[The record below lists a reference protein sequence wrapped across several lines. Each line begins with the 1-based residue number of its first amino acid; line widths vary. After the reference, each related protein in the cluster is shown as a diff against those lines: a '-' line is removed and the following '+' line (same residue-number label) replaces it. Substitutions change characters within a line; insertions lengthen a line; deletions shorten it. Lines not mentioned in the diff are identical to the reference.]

1 MDKITTDINTD
12 LESDAV
18 ESSAEIATDVENI
31 NYSALSRDDLV
42 AIIKKQQKQIDALT
56 NPPQN
61 DWHSWF
67 YTLLNILLYRFRK
80 DRVMVLPEVKLG
92 AMPPIADFIVVK
104 EDSIVDLGLE
114 VFSFFHKYNIIE
126 FKSPDDELS
135 IFVLWKVVGY
145 ACLYINRDR
154 VPDNEITLTLVRAAK
169 PVRLFKDLEDRG
181 AKVVDGSVDG
191 PAKGIY
197 TIENWDDHFPI
208 QIIVSTEL
216 EGDEYAFFRTISKK
230 PADDDIKLI
239 VEMADKETD
248 PVIRQFLK
256 EYLDKLSD
264 MNREIV
270 ENVKRRDS
278 TMRNAWMNIFEPEID
293 EKVNTAVDNATRTI
307 YFTLVQD
314 GDLTLE
320 RAAEKSGMPVDQ
332 FQTQMNEYV
341 KNHKATTV

>member
-1 MDKITTDINTD
+1 MDKITADIENT
-12 LESDAV
+12 AV
-18 ESSAEIATDVENI
+18 ESSTEITTDVENI
-31 NYSALSRDDLV
+31 DYSALSHDELV
-42 AIIKKQQKQIDALT
+42 EIILKQQKQIDALT

-67 YTLLNILLYRFRK
+67 YTLLNILLYKFRK
-80 DRVMVLPEVKLG
+80 DHVMVLPEVKLG

-104 EDSIVDLGLE
+104 EDSIVDLGLK
-114 VFSFFHKYNIIE
+114 VFSFFRKYNIIE

-135 IFVLWKVVGY
+135 IFVLWKVIAY
-145 ACLYINRDR
+145 AGFFIYRDR

-169 PVRLFKDLEDRG
+169 PIKLFKDLEKRG
-181 AKVVDGSVDG
+181 ATIVDGSVDG

-216 EGDEYAFFRTISKK
+216 EGEEYAFFRTISKK

-239 VEMADKETD
+239 VKMADKETD
-248 PVIRQFLK
+248 PVARQFLK

-264 MNREIV
+264 MNREII
-270 ENVKRRDS
+270 ENIKRRDS

-293 EKVNTAVDNATRTI
+293 EKINDATRTI
-307 YFTLVQD
+307 YFESVQD
-314 GDLTLE
+314 GQMQLSY
-320 RAAEKSGMPVDQ
+320 AAQKSGMSTDE
-332 FQTQMNEYV
+332 FTQSMNEYV
-341 KNHKATTV
+341 KSHKATTV

>member
-1 MDKITTDINTD
+1 MDKITTDMNTAGA
-12 LESDAV
+12 ESDA
-18 ESSAEIATDVENI
+18 EITTNAENI
-31 NYSALSRDDLV
+31 DYSTLSHDELV
-42 AIIKKQQKQIDALT
+42 EIILKQQKQIDTLT

-67 YTLLNILLYRFRK
+67 YTLLNILLYKFRK
-80 DRVMVLPEVKLG
+80 DRVTVLPEVKLG

-104 EDSIVDLGLE
+104 EDSIVDLGLK
-114 VFSFFHKYNIIE
+114 VFSFFRKYNIIE

-135 IFVLWKVVGY
+135 IFVLWKVIAY
-145 ACLYINRDR
+145 AGFFIYRDR
-154 VPDNEITLTLVRAAK
+154 VPDNEITLEK
-169 PVRLFKDLEDRG
+169 RG
-181 AKVVDGSVDG
+181 ATIVDGSVDG

-216 EGDEYAFFRTISKK
+216 EGDEYAFFRTISKQ

-278 TMRNAWMNIFEPEID
+278 TMRNAWMNIFEPEIN
-293 EKVNTAVDNATRTI
+293 ERVNTAVTTAVDNTARTI
-307 YFTLVQD
+307 YFESVQD
-314 GDLTLE
+314 GQMQLSY
-320 RAAEKSGMPVDQ
+320 AAQKSGMSTDE
-332 FQTQMNEYV
+332 FTQSMNDYF
-341 KNHKATTV
+341 KSHKATTV

>member
-1 MDKITTDINTD
+1 MDKITTDMNT
-12 LESDAV
+12 AV
-18 ESSAEIATDVENI
+18 ESSAEITTNAENI
-31 NYSALSRDDLV
+31 DYSTLSHDELV
-42 AIIKKQQKQIDALT
+42 AIILKQQKQIDTLT
-56 NPPQN
+56 KPPQN

-67 YTLLNILLYRFRK
+67 YTLLNILLYKFRK
-80 DRVMVLPEVKLG
+80 DRVTVLPEVKLG

-104 EDSIVDLGLE
+104 EDSIVDLGLK
-114 VFSFFHKYNIIE
+114 VFSFFRKYNIIE

-135 IFVLWKVVGY
+135 IFVLWKVIAY
-145 ACLYINRDR
+145 AGFFIYRDR

-169 PVRLFKDLEDRG
+169 PIKLFKDLEKRG
-181 AKVVDGSVDG
+181 ATIVDGSVDG

-208 QIIVSTEL
+208 QMTEL
-216 EGDEYAFFRTISKK
+216 EGDEYAFFRTISKQ

-278 TMRNAWMNIFEPEID
+278 TMRNAWMNIFEPEIN
-293 EKVNTAVDNATRTI
+293 ERVNTAVTTAVDNTTRTNL
-307 YFTLVQD
+307 YLYVQRGGMSVD
-314 GDLTLE
+314 F
-320 RAAEKSGMPVDQ
+320 AAHEAGMSTADFSAAMTNAGYKLP
-332 FQTQMNEYV
+332 QMANR
-341 KNHKATTV
+341 